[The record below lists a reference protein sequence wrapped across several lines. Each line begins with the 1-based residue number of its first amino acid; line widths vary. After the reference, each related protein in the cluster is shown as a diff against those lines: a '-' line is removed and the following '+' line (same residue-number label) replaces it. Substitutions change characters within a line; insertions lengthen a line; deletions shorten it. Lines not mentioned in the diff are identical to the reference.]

1 MDKKKKFR
9 ELLRESKELFGS
21 GIWFSEDDE
30 NLVKSYLLESDDF
43 LDFKEALDHLIVP
56 PDFVITELVS
66 NRKWFQDE
74 GKLRETLEYI
84 DNIRSDDDEGYRNKA
99 YSHLVKNSKILNYA
113 ECFGKLMYVFQEFEE
128 RLMDFKT
135 FEKEIG
141 EILES
146 VSNDSIKS
154 ELNKLK
160 SDFLKYHEATRD

>member
-1 MDKKKKFR
+1 
-9 ELLRESKELFGS
+9 
-21 GIWFSEDDE
+21 
-30 NLVKSYLLESDDF
+30 
-43 LDFKEALDHLIVP
+43 
-56 PDFVITELVS
+56 
-66 NRKWFQDE
+66 
-74 GKLRETLEYI
+74 
-84 DNIRSDDDEGYRNKA
+84 
-99 YSHLVKNSKILNYA
+99 
-113 ECFGKLMYVFQEFEE
+113 MYVFQEFEE